1 MKRASLPLQRREC
14 ITLLGGAAAWPLVA
28 RAQQAGMPV
37 IAFIDATSAVASARW
52 TAAFRNGL
60 NETGYTEGRNVA
72 VEYHWLEGRYDRLPA
87 LMTELVGRRVAVI
100 ATPGSTPAALAAKAA
115 TTTIPIVFGVAED
128 PVKLGLVANLA
139 RPGGNATGVNFFVS
153 EVVLKR
159 LGLLRDLVPG
169 AIRIAVMINPG
180 NAATAEATLREV
192 QKAADALGLQIHVV
206 NASTSDEINAAFAA
220 ISHERVEALFLGPDA
235 FFNSRRVQLV
245 TLSALDRIPTAYS
258 TRDYVE
264 VGGLMSYGTNITDSF
279 SQAGV
284 YVGKILNG
292 TKPAELPVI
301 QSTKFE
307 FVINLQT
314 AKALS
319 LDVPS
324 GLLLAAD
331 EVIE

>member
-1 MKRASLPLQRREC
+1 MTTRRKF
-14 ITLLGGAAAWPLVA
+14 ITLLGGAGTWPLAA
-28 RAQQAGMPV
+28 RAQQAAMPL

-87 LMTELVGRRVAVI
+87 LLAELVGRRVAVI

-153 EVVLKR
+153 EVVRKR
-159 LGLLRDLVPG
+159 LGLLRDLIPRAV
-169 AIRIAVMINPG
+169 RIAVMINSG

-192 QKAADALGLQIHVV
+192 QNAADALGLQIHVV

-245 TLSALDRIPTAYS
+245 TLSARDRIPTVYG

-292 TKPAELPVI
+292 AKPAELPVI

>member
-1 MKRASLPLQRREC
+1 MNKRAF
-14 ITLLGGAAAWPLVA
+14 ITLLGGAAGWPLAA

-52 TAAFRNGL
+52 TAAFRKGL

-87 LMTELVGRRVAVI
+87 LLAELVGRRVAVI

-115 TTTIPIVFGVAED
+115 TTTIPIVFGVGED

-153 EVVLKR
+153 EVVRKR
-159 LGLLRDLVPG
+159 LGLLRDLIPRAV
-169 AIRIAVMINPG
+169 RIAVMINPG

-206 NASTSDEINAAFAA
+206 NASTSDEINAAFAT
-220 ISHERVEALFLGPDA
+220 ISHERAEALFLGPDA

-245 TLSALDRIPTAYS
+245 TLSARDRIPTAYS

>member
-1 MKRASLPLQRREC
+1 MTTRRKF
-14 ITLLGGAAAWPLVA
+14 ITLLGGAGTWPLAA
-28 RAQQAGMPV
+28 RAQQAAMPL

-87 LMTELVGRRVAVI
+87 LLAELVGRRVAVI

-153 EVVLKR
+153 EVVRKR
-159 LGLLRDLVPG
+159 LGLLRDLIPRAV
-169 AIRIAVMINPG
+169 RIAVMINSG

-192 QKAADALGLQIHVV
+192 QNAADALGLQIHVV

-245 TLSALDRIPTAYS
+245 TLSARDRIPTAYS

-292 TKPAELPVI
+292 AKPAELPVI

-314 AKALS
+314 AKALG